1 MSWNGATEVQRW
13 RVLGGASRD
22 ALSPLREVPWR
33 GLETRTRL
41 ATAPR
46 YVAVEA
52 LDAAGTVLR
61 RSAVVR
67 RRG

>member
-1 MSWNGATEVQRW
+1 MSWNGATDVQRW

-22 ALSPLREVPWR
+22 TLAPLREAPWR
-33 GLETRTRL
+33 GLETRARL
-41 ATAPR
+41 ATPPR